1 MRAAVLIVTLA
12 LMAAAPVALAD
23 SNAPAV
29 AETPAQAEAA
39 PSEAPAT
46 EPAETP
52 AAPEE
57 QIAEEQAP
65 AAQVCRSPER
75 SESRLR
81 SRRERICRTQAEW
94 DAIDRAQQRARSG
107 GSN

>member
-1 MRAAVLIVTLA
+1 MRAATLIVTLA
-12 LMAAAPVALAD
+12 LLAAAPAALAEPD
-23 SNAPAV
+23 APAA
-29 AETPAQAEAA
+29 AETPAQAEVVPSEPAA
-39 PSEAPAT
+39 TEAVEAPAA
-46 EPAETP
+46 AEQQ
-52 AAPEE
+52 AAE
-57 QIAEEQAP
+57 QPP

-94 DAIDRAQQRARSG
+94 DAIDRAQQRGRSG